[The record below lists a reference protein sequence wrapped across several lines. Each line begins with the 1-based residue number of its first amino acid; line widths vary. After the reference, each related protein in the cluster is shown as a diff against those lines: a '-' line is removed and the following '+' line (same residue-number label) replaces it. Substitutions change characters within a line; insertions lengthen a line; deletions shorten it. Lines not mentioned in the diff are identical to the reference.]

1 MSDID
6 AGTPAHPPDP
16 PAGAREDALPKARLL
31 IFEYDA
37 GSVRLVESKRIE
49 MLAPPDDSARTEQG
63 RAGHWVEVRN
73 AVGDALYRQV
83 ITRPFLVSAEVHS
96 PEPGAMP
103 RHVPVS
109 TIEGRFQVVV
119 PDLPDASEVVLFG
132 LGMPG
137 EQAQRATSLARGD
150 AEAREAAP
158 REASPLMSARL
169 KED

>member
-1 MSDID
+1 MPDID
-6 AGTPAHPPDP
+6 AGPPTDPPDP
-16 PAGAREDALPKARLL
+16 HAEAREDDLPKAWLL

-49 MLAPPDDSARTEQG
+49 MLAPPDDSALTEQG
-63 RAGHWVEVRN
+63 RTGHWLEVRN

-83 ITRPFLVSAEVHS
+83 ISRPFLVSAEVHS
-96 PEPGAMP
+96 PEPGGMP

-132 LGMPG
+132 LGLPG
-137 EQAQRATSLARGD
+137 EQAQHATSSAR
-150 AEAREAAP
+150 RSAAP
-158 REASPLMSARL
+158 LEASPLLSARL